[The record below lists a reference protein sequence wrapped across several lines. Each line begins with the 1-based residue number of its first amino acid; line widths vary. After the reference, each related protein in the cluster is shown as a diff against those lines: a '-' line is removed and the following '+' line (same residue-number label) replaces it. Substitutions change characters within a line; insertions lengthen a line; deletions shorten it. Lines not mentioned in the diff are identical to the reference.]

1 MSKQTK
7 PTISIILPVHNTS
20 PYLEEC
26 LDSIHKQSFKDYEL
40 ICIDDGSSDNSY
52 EILEKYEKII
62 PNCKVIHQVNQGVA
76 TARNVGLDNVN
87 GDYIIFIDS
96 DDYVKSN
103 YLETL
108 YNESRKSNSDVVI
121 CNFYRYYDNSNLKL
135 PVVYKKKSGIYS
147 SEGILKSLI
156 PDNLI
161 HSYLWNK
168 LWKKELFDN
177 LKFPLIKYE
186 DISIMC
192 DLFYKAKKVSII
204 NDTLYYYRIR
214 KTSIVRNYSISTQ
227 NDYVKAYGLIRLF
240 LKDKN
245 IYDKYKFAYNLLS
258 IKVFL
263 VMFFINIFLISEYK
277 NLKISFENFSSC
289 YKFIS
294 HANSSKFNYTEE
306 QLLNIEVLQ
315 YPVENSTDN
324 DTYKKNTE

>member
-1 MSKQTK
+1 MLKQTK
-7 PTISIILPVHNTS
+7 PIISIILPVYNTS

-26 LDSIHKQSFKDYEL
+26 LNSIQSQSFKDYEL

-52 EILEKYEKII
+52 EILKKYENII
-62 PNCKVIHQVNQGVA
+62 ENCKVIYQDNQGVA
-76 TARNVGLDNVN
+76 KARNVALSNVT
-87 GDYIIFIDS
+87 GDYIVFIDS
-96 DDYVKSN
+96 DDYIEPN
-103 YLETL
+103 YLERL
-108 YNESRKSNSDVVI
+108 YNESCNTNADVVI
-121 CNFYRYYDNSNLKL
+121 CNFYKYYDNLNLKL
-135 PVVYKKKSGIYS
+135 PVIYKKASGLYS
-147 SEGILKSLI
+147 SHDILKSLI

-177 LKFPLIKYE
+177 IEFPNIKYE

-227 NDYVKAYGLIRLF
+227 NDYVKAFGFIRLF

-245 IYDKYKFAYNLLS
+245 LYEKYKFSFSLLS

-277 NLKISFENFSSC
+277 NLKIAFENFTSFSR
-289 YKFIS
+289 FIS
-294 HANSSKFNYTEE
+294 FANSSNYNYSTE
-306 QLLNIEVLQ
+306 QLMSLEVLQ
-315 YPVENSTDN
+315 PSLQNITYKNST
-324 DTYKKNTE
+324 E